1 MLDEK
6 KVYLTVSSLNKYLQR
21 KYVNDPYLKEIYL
34 KGEVSNFK
42 LHSSGIL
49 YFTIKD
55 GNSKIDAIKFDY
67 DKNDF
72 KDGDSVL
79 VKGEI
84 NFYFPK
90 GEHTFIVYE
99 IKKDNIGELYKKFI
113 KLKNK
118 LENEGLFSSENK
130 KKLKKINNNI
140 GIISSSTGAALQ
152 DIKRTIHRRF
162 PMANIKLYSCL
173 VQGNNSSIDI
183 VKKIKEASND
193 KNDVIII
200 ARGGGSIEDLW
211 SFNEEIVVK
220 EIFNCKIPVVT
231 GIGHENDITLSD
243 YVADIRASTPTAA
256 AEIVTPITLEELI
269 RIIDYKYEQMT
280 SNIIKFFSNKKK
292 CVNNLLNIYK
302 IKKLDN
308 ILFNYDVKLNNR
320 KDKLNLVMDTLIYS
334 RNALVDNNKFL
345 LVNKKILSNKKN
357 KLVIL
362 NKFLENNY
370 PINILKKGYVIAEN
384 IKNEKIISIDNV
396 FIDDNIKLYLSD
408 GEIQVNVKKIIR
420 KRGKDV

>member
-118 LENEGLFSSENK
+118 LENEGLFSIENK

-152 DIKRTIHRRF
+152 DIKRTIYRRF

-302 IKKLDN
+302 IKTLDN

-334 RNALVDNNKFL
+334 RKALVDNNKFL
-345 LVNKKILSNKKN
+345 LVNKNILSNKKN

-370 PINILKKGYVIAEN
+370 PINILKKGYIIAEN

>member
-152 DIKRTIHRRF
+152 DIKRTIYRRF

-280 SNIIKFFSNKKK
+280 SNIIKFFSNRKK

-334 RNALVDNNKFL
+334 RKALVDNNKFL
-345 LVNKKILSNKKN
+345 LVNKNILSNKKN

-362 NKFLENNY
+362 NKVLENNY

-396 FIDDNIKLYLSD
+396 FINDNIKLYLSD

-420 KRGKDV
+420 KRGKNV

>member
-118 LENEGLFSSENK
+118 LENEGLFSIENK

-152 DIKRTIHRRF
+152 DIKRTIYRRF

-334 RNALVDNNKFL
+334 RKALVDNNKFL
-345 LVNKKILSNKKN
+345 LVNKNILSNKKN

-362 NKFLENNY
+362 NKVLENNY

-396 FIDDNIKLYLSD
+396 FINDNIKLYLSD

-420 KRGKDV
+420 KRGKNV

>member
-118 LENEGLFSSENK
+118 LENEGLFSIENK

-152 DIKRTIHRRF
+152 DIKRTIYRRF

-302 IKKLDN
+302 IKTLDN

-334 RNALVDNNKFL
+334 RKALVDNNKFL
-345 LVNKKILSNKKN
+345 LVNKNILSNKKN

-370 PINILKKGYVIAEN
+370 PINILKKGYIIAEN

-420 KRGKDV
+420 KRGKYV

>member
-152 DIKRTIHRRF
+152 DIKRTIYRRF

-302 IKKLDN
+302 IKTLDN

-334 RNALVDNNKFL
+334 RKALVDNNKFL
-345 LVNKKILSNKKN
+345 LVNKNILSNKKN

>member
-118 LENEGLFSSENK
+118 LENEGLFSIENK

-152 DIKRTIHRRF
+152 DIKRTIYRRF

-302 IKKLDN
+302 IKTLDN

-334 RNALVDNNKFL
+334 RKALVDNNKFL
-345 LVNKKILSNKKN
+345 LLNKNILSNKKN

-362 NKFLENNY
+362 NKVLENNY

>member
-152 DIKRTIHRRF
+152 DIKRTIYRRF

-334 RNALVDNNKFL
+334 RKALVDNNKFL
-345 LVNKKILSNKKN
+345 LVNKNILSNKKN

-362 NKFLENNY
+362 NKVLENNY
-370 PINILKKGYVIAEN
+370 SINILKKGYVIAEN

-396 FIDDNIKLYLSD
+396 FINDNIKLYLSD

-420 KRGKDV
+420 KRGKNV

>member
-152 DIKRTIHRRF
+152 DIKRTIYRRF

-256 AEIVTPITLEELI
+256 AEIVTPITLEELK

-280 SNIIKFFSNKKK
+280 SNIIKFLSNKKK

-320 KDKLNLVMDTLIYS
+320 KDKLNLVMDTLTYS
-334 RNALVDNNKFL
+334 RKTLVENNKFL
-345 LVNKKILSNKKN
+345 LVNKNILSNKKN
-357 KLVIL
+357 KLLIL
-362 NKFLENNY
+362 NKVLETNY

-384 IKNEKIISIDNV
+384 IKNEKIISVDNV

>member
-152 DIKRTIHRRF
+152 DIKRTIYRRF

-269 RIIDYKYEQMT
+269 RIIDYRYEQMT

-334 RNALVDNNKFL
+334 RKALVDNNKFL
-345 LVNKKILSNKKN
+345 LVNKNILSNKKN

>member
-152 DIKRTIHRRF
+152 DIKRTIYRRF

-320 KDKLNLVMDTLIYS
+320 KDKLNLVMDTLICS
-334 RNALVDNNKFL
+334 RKALVDNNKFL
-345 LVNKKILSNKKN
+345 LVNKNILSNKKN

-362 NKFLENNY
+362 NKVLENNY

>member
-152 DIKRTIHRRF
+152 DIKRTIYRRF

-334 RNALVDNNKFL
+334 RKALVDNNKFL
-345 LVNKKILSNKKN
+345 LVNKNILSNKKN

-362 NKFLENNY
+362 NKVLENNY

-396 FIDDNIKLYLSD
+396 FINDNIKLYLSD

-420 KRGKDV
+420 KRGKNV

>member
-152 DIKRTIHRRF
+152 DIKRTIYRRF

-334 RNALVDNNKFL
+334 RKALVDNNKFL
-345 LVNKKILSNKKN
+345 LVNKNILSNKKN

-362 NKFLENNY
+362 NKVLENNY

>member
-21 KYVNDPYLKEIYL
+21 KYVNDPYLKVIYL

-152 DIKRTIHRRF
+152 DIKRTIYRRF

-269 RIIDYKYEQMT
+269 RIIDYRYEQMT

-334 RNALVDNNKFL
+334 RKALVDNNKFL
-345 LVNKKILSNKKN
+345 LVNKNILSNKKN

>member
-152 DIKRTIHRRF
+152 DIKRTIYRRF

-269 RIIDYKYEQMT
+269 RIIDYRYEQMT

-345 LVNKKILSNKKN
+345 LVNKNILSNKKN

>member
-1 MLDEK
+1 MLYEK

-152 DIKRTIHRRF
+152 DIKRTIYRRF

-334 RNALVDNNKFL
+334 RKALVDNNKFL
-345 LVNKKILSNKKN
+345 LVNKNILSNKKN

-362 NKFLENNY
+362 NKVLENNY

>member
-55 GNSKIDAIKFDY
+55 GNSQIDAIKFDY

-152 DIKRTIHRRF
+152 DIKRTIYRRF

-320 KDKLNLVMDTLIYS
+320 KDKLNLVMDNLIYS
-334 RNALVDNNKFL
+334 RKALVDNNKFL
-345 LVNKKILSNKKN
+345 LVNKNILSNKKN

>member
-152 DIKRTIHRRF
+152 DIKRTIYRRF

-334 RNALVDNNKFL
+334 RKALVDNNKFL
-345 LVNKKILSNKKN
+345 LVNKNILSNKKN

-362 NKFLENNY
+362 NKVLENNY

-384 IKNEKIISIDNV
+384 IKNKKIISIDNV
-396 FIDDNIKLYLSD
+396 FINDNIKLYLSD

-420 KRGKDV
+420 KRGKNV

>member
-6 KVYLTVSSLNKYLQR
+6 KFYLTVSSLNKYLQR

-152 DIKRTIHRRF
+152 DIKRTIYRRF

-269 RIIDYKYEQMT
+269 RIIDYRYEQMT

-345 LVNKKILSNKKN
+345 LVNKNILSNKKN

>member
-152 DIKRTIHRRF
+152 DIKRTIYRRF

>member
-152 DIKRTIHRRF
+152 DIKRTIYRRF

-302 IKKLDN
+302 IKTLDN

-334 RNALVDNNKFL
+334 RKALVDNNKFL
-345 LVNKKILSNKKN
+345 LVNKNILSNKKN

-420 KRGKDV
+420 KRGKNV

>member
-152 DIKRTIHRRF
+152 DIKRTIYRRF

-183 VKKIKEASND
+183 VKKIKEASID

-334 RNALVDNNKFL
+334 RKALVDNNKFL
-345 LVNKKILSNKKN
+345 LVNKNILSNKKN

>member
-1 MLDEK
+1 M
-6 KVYLTVSSLNKYLQR
+6 VNKQ
-21 KYVNDPYLKEIYL
+21 
-34 KGEVSNFK
+34 
-42 LHSSGIL
+42 
-49 YFTIKD
+49 
-55 GNSKIDAIKFDY
+55 
-67 DKNDF
+67 
-72 KDGDSVL
+72 
-79 VKGEI
+79 
-84 NFYFPK
+84 
-90 GEHTFIVYE
+90 
-99 IKKDNIGELYKKFI
+99 
-113 KLKNK
+113 
-118 LENEGLFSSENK
+118 NK

-152 DIKRTIHRRF
+152 DIKRTIYRRF

-334 RNALVDNNKFL
+334 RKALVDNNKFL
-345 LVNKKILSNKKN
+345 LVNKNILSNKKN

-362 NKFLENNY
+362 NKVLENNY

-396 FIDDNIKLYLSD
+396 FINDNIKLYLSD

-420 KRGKDV
+420 KRGKNV